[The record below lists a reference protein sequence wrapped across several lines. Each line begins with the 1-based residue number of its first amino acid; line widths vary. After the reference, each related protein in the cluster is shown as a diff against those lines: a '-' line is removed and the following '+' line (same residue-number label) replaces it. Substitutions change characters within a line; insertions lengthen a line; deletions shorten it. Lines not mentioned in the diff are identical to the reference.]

1 MIKIRRCWVAYEDT
15 LGTAVDPEYL
25 PITREDIENY
35 MKEYPMPEDPEYTK
49 EDLIYDLTAS
59 SGVYTLPD
67 GIKQETADYIEEL
80 LNALAR

>member
-1 MIKIRRCWVAYEDT
+1 MIKIKRCWVAYEDA
-15 LGTAVDPEYL
+15 LSTAVDPEYL
-25 PITREDIENY
+25 SITREDIENY
-35 MKEYPMPEDPEYTK
+35 MKEHPMPEDPEYTK

-67 GIKQETADYIEEL
+67 DIKQETADYIEEL

>member
-15 LGTAVDPEYL
+15 LSTAVDPEYL

-35 MKEYPMPEDPEYTK
+35 IKEHPMPEDPEYTK